1 MPTTA
6 ISPATSTPA
15 APQTPA
21 SRALGRGLGTM
32 KSEDFFRILVSELRQ
47 QDPFEPAKTSDLVNQ
62 VSQIRGI
69 ELSSQLTSSLE
80 QLAGQQRGESLGGLI
95 GRYVSATITD
105 AAGTQSL
112 VEGVVTGVRFDGETP
127 VLELDSGQS
136 IPAASVTRVTTLE
149 QAEREKSAAAS
160 GAKLIQ
166 PPVANAAI
174 AGAGAVAAPS
184 RSVGANA
191 ATAKP
196 AAAKPAWLT
205 LGGLLNLS

>member
-6 ISPATSTPA
+6 VSPATSS
-15 APQTPA
+15 PQTAA

-105 AAGTQSL
+105 AAGTQAL
-112 VEGVVTGVRFDGETP
+112 VEGVVTGVRFDAETP

-136 IPAASVTRVTTLE
+136 IPAESVTRVTTLE
-149 QAEREKSAAAS
+149 QAEREKSGAAS

-166 PPVANAAI
+166 PPVASAALP
-174 AGAGAVAAPS
+174 VAS
-184 RSVGANA
+184 ANA
-191 ATAKP
+191 AASSHGGATAASAKS
-196 AAAKPAWLT
+196 ASTKPAWLT
-205 LGGLLNLS
+205 LGGLLNL